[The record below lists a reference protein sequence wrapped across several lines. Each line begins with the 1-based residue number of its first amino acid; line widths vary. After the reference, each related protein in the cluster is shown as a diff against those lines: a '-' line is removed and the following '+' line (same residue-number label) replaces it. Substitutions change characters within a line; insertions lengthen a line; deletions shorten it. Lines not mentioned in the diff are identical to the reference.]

1 MNYEEIQIGQKETLT
16 HLVTQS
22 DIEKFVDLTGDDNK
36 LHVDKEYA
44 SKTVFKKPVAHGMLS
59 ASFISTII
67 GTKLPGDGALWFSQT
82 LEFLLPVRVG
92 DEINVLAIVTK
103 KYDRDKIVEL
113 NIEIR
118 NQNRQIITRGVS
130 KVKIVEQEIT
140 KEELSEPLKR
150 KKTALVLGGTGGIG
164 GAVCMQLAKD
174 EFNVLIHYNTNKNIA
189 NNIREEI
196 LKMGQRAEIYKA
208 DISNEKSLRALVE
221 FGIRKFADI
230 DVFVNCA
237 ATSIPPVKVV
247 DLMWSDFINQIE
259 LNIKVNLIIINKLLP
274 RMLDNKFGKIVTIG
288 TIYSDKP
295 QANLTHYITAKAA
308 LNGFTKSLALE
319 LAPRGINVN
328 MVSPSVISTDLTADI
343 PEKVKLLTASQT
355 PLRRLAVVD
364 DVAGAVSFLV
374 SDKSNYLAGEN
385 IRING
390 GQLMI

>member
-1 MNYEEIQIGQKETLT
+1 
-16 HLVTQS
+16 
-22 DIEKFVDLTGDDNK
+22 
-36 LHVDKEYA
+36 
-44 SKTVFKKPVAHGMLS
+44 
-59 ASFISTII
+59 
-67 GTKLPGDGALWFSQT
+67 
-82 LEFLLPVRVG
+82 
-92 DEINVLAIVTK
+92 
-103 KYDRDKIVEL
+103 
-113 NIEIR
+113 
-118 NQNRQIITRGVS
+118 
-130 KVKIVEQEIT
+130 
-140 KEELSEPLKR
+140 
-150 KKTALVLGGTGGIG
+150 
-164 GAVCMQLAKD
+164 
-174 EFNVLIHYNTNKNIA
+174 
-189 NNIREEI
+189 
-196 LKMGQRAEIYKA
+196 MGQRAEIYKA